1 MALKDKVWIIA
12 LAGGILILVGWAT
25 PYIWTSVGGA
35 DVMLWSWGLV
45 YETGS
50 GIWFIAQL
58 AIAGIFIIIS
68 AILVLTTGYLSK
80 KREDLRKIA
89 IIWLITG
96 ILTLIGVFIPLIMRM
111 SAIYLSIGFY
121 LPLFGGIITFL
132 TGIVARYVN

>member
-12 LAGGILILVGWAT
+12 LAGGILTLVGWAT
-25 PYIWTSVGGA
+25 PYIWTSVGG
-35 DVMLWSWGLV
+35 VNTMVWSWGLI

-50 GIWFIAQL
+50 GIWFLAQL

-80 KREDLRKIA
+80 KREDLRKMG

-96 ILTLIGVFIPLIMRM
+96 TLTLIGVFIPIIMRIP
-111 SAIYLSIGFY
+111 AISLSIGFY

-132 TGIVARYVN
+132 AGLVALYVR